1 MEASCSCV
9 CKFLSL
15 VSSYLPLESQRN
27 TGWKGPPEPSPS
39 WKQGC
44 LHRGTWLLSDTS
56 WRGKK
61 PLRMEI
67 HKLSASWGSRALSF
81 SLQAFSPYSLPEFPL
96 IQFLFLLYISYY
108 NLPYWQ
114 NRECVCF
121 YELVHLAVFLSAKR
135 WLLELSPISAAIRD
149 SPVPGMCIPGI
160 SLTALCSPGCKR
172 SMSVQCKSNAEH
184 SYSWFYVYYTD
195 ISLSLIFHPTLATG
209 FCLFV
214 LNKMSFPNWKRFH
227 PLFELTAILWKWQ

>member
-27 TGWKGPPEPSPS
+27 AGWKGPPEPSPS

-81 SLQAFSPYSLPEFPL
+81 SLQAFSPYSLPEFPRYNFCSYYIFPITIYPIDRIENVSVFMNL
-96 IQFLFLLYISYY
+96 FTWQFFSLLREVTFRVVTHLCSNQGLSCTRYVYTRDQSDSTVFPRMQEKHVSAVQVKRRAQLLLVLCLLHRYFPFPHFPPNISNWFLFVCIK
-108 NLPYWQ
+108 Q
-114 NRECVCF
+114 NV
-121 YELVHLAVFLSAKR
+121 
-135 WLLELSPISAAIRD
+135 
-149 SPVPGMCIPGI
+149 IP
-160 SLTALCSPGCKR
+160 
-172 SMSVQCKSNAEH
+172 
-184 SYSWFYVYYTD
+184 
-195 ISLSLIFHPTLATG
+195 
-209 FCLFV
+209 
-214 LNKMSFPNWKRFH
+214 
-227 PLFELTAILWKWQ
+227 